1 MCQEALDACLLLSKF
16 VPGWFVTNKML
27 KVLDNVAFSNDDTAF
42 LIAYSDNNS
51 EKWDH
56 LGQILT

>member
-1 MCQEALDACLLLSKF
+1 MCQEALDACLLLSK
-16 VPGWFVTNKML
+16 FVTNKML